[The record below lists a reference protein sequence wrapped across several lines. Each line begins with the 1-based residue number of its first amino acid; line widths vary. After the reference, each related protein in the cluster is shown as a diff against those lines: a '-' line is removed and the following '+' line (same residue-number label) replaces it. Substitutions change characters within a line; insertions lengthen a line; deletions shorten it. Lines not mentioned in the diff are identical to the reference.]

1 MARNVIQ
8 LRYDISMWQVKKMMQ
23 KTARRQLEQKM
34 TEEQIQRERALQR
47 SQLDAISRLVSSTAA
62 LQSVDDIGDVDL
74 FRQQLKM
81 YIE

>member
-1 MARNVIQ
+1 MC
-8 LRYDISMWQVKKMMQ
+8 ISVRQVKKMIQ
-23 KTARRQLEQKM
+23 KTARRQVEQKM
-34 TEEQIQRERALQR
+34 TDEQIQRERSLQR

-62 LQSVDDIGDVDL
+62 IQPIDDVADVDM

>member
-1 MARNVIQ
+1 
-8 LRYDISMWQVKKMMQ
+8 MMQ